1 MERNRY
7 TATVV
12 AAGQPP
18 AMLATRDGAQGSSRS
33 SVAHSGIVEHRP
45 PNGRLASL
53 SRLSESRMLPS
64 GRDAS
69 PASGGSVGLGRFR
82 G

>member
-12 AAGQPP
+12 AAGRPTAMP
-18 AMLATRDGAQGSSRS
+18 AIWNGAQGSSRS

-53 SRLSESRMLPS
+53 SRLSESRMPPS
-64 GRDAS
+64 GKDAS
-69 PASGGSVGLGRFR
+69 FASGGSVGLGRFR